1 MHASHTT
8 TPENADHCAEIL
20 RVLADS
26 TRLGVVRLLLDHPQR
41 VGELNAVLRIDQSL
55 LSHHLRVMR
64 DAGLVQANRDG
75 KAVRY
80 RLAPQLAARRL
91 KNGIDLGCC
100 QLRFNDANS
109 SEIKRGT

>member
-1 MHASHTT
+1 MQVSDRTT
-8 TPENADHCAEIL
+8 LDNGDPCAVIL

-64 DAGLVQANRDG
+64 DAGLVVADRDG

-80 RLAPQLAARRL
+80 RLAPQLADRRL
-91 KNGIDLGCC
+91 GNGIDLGCC
-100 QLRFNDANS
+100 ELTFHDQIN
-109 SEIKRGT
+109 

>member
-1 MHASHTT
+1 MQTAHARI
-8 TPENADHCAEIL
+8 PEDADHCAEIL
-20 RVLADS
+20 RILADS

-64 DAGLVQANRDG
+64 DAGMVLADRDG

-100 QLRFNDANS
+100 VLKF
-109 SEIKRGT
+109 SEAYLSHKD

>member
-1 MHASHTT
+1 MHASHTSS
-8 TPENADHCAEIL
+8 PENAEHCAEIL

-64 DAGLVQANRDG
+64 DAGLVLADRDG

-80 RLAPQLAARRL
+80 RLAPKLAARRSG
-91 KNGIDLGCC
+91 NRINLGCC
-100 QLRFNDANS
+100 ELTFRDQIN
-109 SEIKRGT
+109 

>member
-1 MHASHTT
+1 MN
-8 TPENADHCAEIL
+8 TPSPTIPEDADQCAGML

-26 TRLGVVRLLLDHPQR
+26 TRLGVVQLLLDHPQR

-64 DAGLVQANRDG
+64 DAGLVLADRDG

-100 QLRFNDANS
+100 VLKFSEAYLLRKD
-109 SEIKRGT
+109 

>member
-1 MHASHTT
+1 MQTSHASI
-8 TPENADHCAEIL
+8 PESADQCAEIL

-64 DAGLVQANRDG
+64 DAGLVLADRDG

-80 RLAPQLAARRL
+80 RLAPHLAARRSG
-91 KNGIDLGCC
+91 NGIDLGCC
-100 QLRFNDANS
+100 MLTFRNHTNTR
-109 SEIKRGT
+109 ETL

>member
-8 TPENADHCAEIL
+8 TPENAHHCAEIL

-64 DAGLVQANRDG
+64 DAGLVQADRDG

-100 QLRFNDANS
+100 QLRFNDADS
-109 SEIKRGT
+109 SEIERGA

>member
-1 MHASHTT
+1 MN
-8 TPENADHCAEIL
+8 TPSPTIPEGADACAAIL

-64 DAGLVQANRDG
+64 DAGLVLADREG

-80 RLAPQLAARRL
+80 RLAPELAARRSG
-91 KNGIDLGCC
+91 NGIDLGCC
-100 QLRFNDANS
+100 VLTFRNQTNPRETS
-109 SEIKRGT
+109 

>member
-1 MHASHTT
+1 MQAQPAGI
-8 TPENADHCAEIL
+8 PEHADHCAEIL

-26 TRLGVVRLLLDHPQR
+26 TRLGVVRLLLEHPQR

-64 DAGLVQANRDG
+64 DAGLVLADRDG

-80 RLAPQLAARRL
+80 RLAPKLAARRSG
-91 KNGIDLGCC
+91 NGIDLGCC
-100 QLRFNDANS
+100 VLTFRDHNDRR
-109 SEIKRGT
+109 KTP